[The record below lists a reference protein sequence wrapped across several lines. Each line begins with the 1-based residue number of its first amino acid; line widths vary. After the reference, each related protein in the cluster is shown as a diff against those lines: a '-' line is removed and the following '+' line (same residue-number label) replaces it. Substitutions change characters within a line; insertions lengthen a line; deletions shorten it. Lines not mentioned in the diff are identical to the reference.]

1 MPILMRTI
9 TYPNHHDYSSD
20 DSVHNEGPEV
30 WFTTVIELQ
39 REETYN
45 FNSIAHI
52 KGISIRL
59 TKSLGMKAKDK
70 TY

>member
-39 REETYN
+39 REKAHYLIST
-45 FNSIAHI
+45 AHI